1 MLRRFKQ
8 RPPASAHYH
17 FFRWEGGA
25 YVPAFSGEFPS
36 DHEAIARAE
45 HHASPE
51 QLARPES
58 LDRPHLHVIRQDG
71 IHIITLD
78 LSEPAVLKAAVGG

>member
-8 RPPASAHYH
+8 RPLASAHYH
-17 FFRWEGGA
+17 FYLWEGGA

-36 DHEAIARAE
+36 DRDAIARAE
-45 HHASPE
+45 HHVAAEPLS
-51 QLARPES
+51 RPET

-78 LSEPAVLKAAVGG
+78 LAEPEEMKAAVRR